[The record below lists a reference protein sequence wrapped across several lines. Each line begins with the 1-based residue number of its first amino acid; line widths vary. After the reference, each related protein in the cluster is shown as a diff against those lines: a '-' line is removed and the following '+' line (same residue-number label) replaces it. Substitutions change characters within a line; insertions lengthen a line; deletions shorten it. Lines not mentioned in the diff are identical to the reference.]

1 LASGS
6 LTDVKRVREFSR
18 FSEIIR
24 WSLIKTRENAPICK
38 TLKVERLVKCMRIKA
53 GNILLAFYAHRCGP
67 GPLTGRLGVARLRA
81 GSGDHLRPSPV
92 LF

>member
-1 LASGS
+1 MASGS

-24 WSLIKTRENAPICK
+24 RSLIKTRENAPICK

-53 GNILLAFYAHRCGP
+53 GEYIVGFFRTQMWAWAASRK
-67 GPLTGRLGVARLRA
+67 ARW
-81 GSGDHLRPSPV
+81 G
-92 LF
+92 